1 MVNVWTAMV
10 PVTRNEGCMQFA
22 RGSHLLGLVEHAYRR
37 DDFGADT
44 REGHWLHVDPAV
56 LESYCTPESGRVVD
70 VEVEPGDI
78 VLFHQHVSARNGRLP
93 VAATL
98 TRPLLP
104 TATAQLPAAQPV
116 GQGPLGVRLPLPRP
130 EQVDAPP
137 DAGPRRSLP
146 GAPGAGR
153 DQRRGL
159 GLARVHLSAAARC
172 L

>member
-78 VLFHQHVSARNGRLP
+78 VLFHQHVSA
-93 VAATL
+93 
-98 TRPLLP
+98 
-104 TATAQLPAAQPV
+104 
-116 GQGPLGVRLPLPRP
+116 P
-130 EQVDAPP
+130 EAV
-137 DAGPRRSLP
+137 
-146 GAPGAGR
+146 
-153 DQRRGL
+153 GL
-159 GLARVHLSAAARC
+159 GR
-172 L
+172 